1 MSLAD
6 AQTALISRLLAL
18 RWLPRTDAAVQRA
31 LLDEEFRADV
41 DRRLALCG
49 LRLLDNPFA
58 QHVALAFM
66 PAQEQ
71 TVLRP
76 DDAWLSNTGE
86 LPRDAVALL
95 VMLWALLILPKR
107 ERQTAGTDADGQASL
122 LASAALAALPPRTM
136 TKQSLVDDYAN
147 RLGGRVR
154 MQKHLSQLKNLGFI
168 ELRDDLVTEGP
179 LLDLAFDYASL
190 APRLLDGVVADLAK
204 RRATVTAKTPT

>member
-1 MSLAD
+1 MSSGD
-6 AQTALISRLLAL
+6 AQAALISRLLAL

-107 ERQTAGTDADGQASL
+107 ERQIAGADANGQASL
-122 LASAALAALPPRTM
+122 LASAALASLPPRPL

-190 APRLLDGVVADLAK
+190 APRASRMSGWCQ
-204 RRATVTAKTPT
+204 

>member
-1 MSLAD
+1 MSLDDPPA
-6 AQTALISRLLAL
+6 ALISRLLAL
-18 RWLPRTDAAVQRA
+18 RWLPRRDAAVQRA
-31 LLDEEFRADV
+31 LMDEEFRAEI
-41 DRRLALCG
+41 DRRLAHCG

-58 QHVALAFM
+58 QHVALAFL

-76 DDAWLSNTGE
+76 EDAWLSNTVE

-95 VMLWALLILPKR
+95 VLLWALLILPKR
-107 ERQTAGTDADGQASL
+107 EQQIAGTDADGQSSL
-122 LASAALAALPPRTM
+122 LASAAAPSLPLRLL
-136 TKQSLVDDYAN
+136 TKQSLIDDYAD

-168 ELRDDLVTEGP
+168 DLRDELVSEGP
-179 LLDLAFDYASL
+179 LLDLVFDYAGL

-204 RRATVTAKTPT
+204 RRATTTEKTSP